1 MGFLD
6 NLTEIATDLAQSG
19 AAASKHLAETSI
31 ATSKRLAE
39 IAKLKTSNLAEEGSI
54 KKAYAELGRLYY
66 AEHGNTPEGAYAA
79 ACERITVSREL
90 ILSLIHISE
99 PTRP

>member
-19 AAASKHLAETSI
+19 AAASKHLAETGI

-39 IAKLKTSNLAEEGSI
+39 IAKLKTSNLAEEGSV

-66 AEHGNTPEGAYAA
+66 AEHGNTPEGEM
-79 ACERITVSREL
+79 CIRDRGRNCGPGQGRGRSSTCT
-90 ILSLIHISE
+90 
-99 PTRP
+99 PP